1 MRKLSCHQSHG
12 SREVRRNGR
21 KDARKEN
28 ERGAAKERYILLSDF
43 VCILIFYVYFTQNA
57 SLLLRILSRSST
69 LLMPMSWRKW
79 SQGHYDEGGRT
90 WSKVFS
96 SWLVS
101 VLLHPPERVYQM
113 CNWVT
118 NLLRFASFSFCSF
131 HSIRYGELQGLRNYT
146 HTHLQFPWSVLG
158 TTTPSDV
165 RFLLLSHSYLLLRL
179 VSRRYNL
186 TSNDRKWKWKWKM
199 HQAA

>member
-21 KDARKEN
+21 KDARKEK

-43 VCILIFYVYFTQNA
+43 VCILIFYVYFTENA

-69 LLMPMSWRKW
+69 LIMPMSWRKW
-79 SQGHYDEGGRT
+79 SQGHHDEEGRM

-146 HTHLQFPWSVLG
+146 RTPAISLVGVGHNDTVRCPISPSFPFILASPTRKQEIQF
-158 TTTPSDV
+158 D
-165 RFLLLSHSYLLLRL
+165 
-179 VSRRYNL
+179 
-186 TSNDRKWKWKWKM
+186 K
-199 HQAA
+199 